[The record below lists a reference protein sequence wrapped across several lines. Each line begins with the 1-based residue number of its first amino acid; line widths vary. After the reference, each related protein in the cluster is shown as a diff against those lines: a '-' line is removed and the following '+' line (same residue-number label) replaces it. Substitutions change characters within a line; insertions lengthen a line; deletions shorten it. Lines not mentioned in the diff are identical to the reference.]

1 MSGVHR
7 NWESCFYNVTSAPI
21 VKENFIFF
29 HLSKNISGYELNL
42 SVLNMSYVCY
52 TILQVYILHPVEGFI
67 IYEKA
72 KLVVSF
78 KSVIRLLPTKL
89 RNNVDFLLFT
99 LEKYGGKQFR
109 VWVAALPSHQQPR
122 WLLSFYQLLFIW
134 LPLLIWFW
142 GSWWLLGLQPVF
154 SHFM

>member
-1 MSGVHR
+1 M
-7 NWESCFYNVTSAPI
+7 
-21 VKENFIFF
+21 KENFIFF

-42 SVLNMSYVCY
+42 SVLKMSYVCY

-109 VWVAALPSHQQPR
+109 V
-122 WLLSFYQLLFIW
+122 
-134 LPLLIWFW
+134 
-142 GSWWLLGLQPVF
+142 
-154 SHFM
+154 